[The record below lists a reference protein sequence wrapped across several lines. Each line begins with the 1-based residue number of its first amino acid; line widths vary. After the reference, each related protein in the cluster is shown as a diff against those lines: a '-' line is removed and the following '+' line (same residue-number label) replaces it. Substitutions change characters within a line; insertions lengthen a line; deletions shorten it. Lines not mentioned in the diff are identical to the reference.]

1 MREKRI
7 LIVEDDPNSREYLE
21 YLLKR
26 TGYEVVASEN
36 GAMALELI
44 KDNHPDL
51 IITDIL
57 MPVMDGFALV
67 QKLRTDPSTAKIPII
82 FYSATYEGPN
92 LKSLLAK
99 GDVARQLQKPAAP
112 HILLDAVESAFKA
125 GASHGTFD
133 PALFKEEQIR
143 VLSKKVVDKVQ
154 ELTIANGELESARAR
169 LEAEVWARTES
180 EQELRKSQQRYR
192 MLFDHNPHPM
202 WVYDLGTLKFLAVNE
217 AAIRK
222 YGYTREEFLG
232 MSIDKIRPS
241 EDLPRLRESLGK
253 VTLGA
258 DDSSGWRHMAK
269 SGQVFEVEISAHTM
283 EFEDHRAQLVVAFDV
298 TERNRARANLLKSEA
313 KFVTAFQASP
323 LPMTI
328 STKREGR
335 YLDVN
340 RAFGEVYGYTRA
352 DMISHTAVELGFW
365 ADSASRT
372 ALIAEL
378 DKSGSIRNL
387 HATVFA
393 KDRKQRQVILFIET
407 VDIEGEP
414 CILAVTQDV
423 TESLLLEEQ
432 LRRAQKMEAIGLLA
446 GGIAHDFNNMLGVIM
461 GNAELVAEKVK
472 GDPKLSKRLDEI
484 KTASQRAAA
493 LTGQLLAFS
502 RQQVLSPQ
510 VINLNDVVRETVRM
524 LDRLIGEDIKVDVEL
539 AEGLWNV
546 TADSGQVQQ
555 VLLNLAVNARDA
567 MPKGGSLRITTENI
581 ELDETYARTHFPVPP
596 GDYVLLTVADT
607 GIGMDAE
614 TQARI
619 FEPFFTTK
627 AQSKGTGLGLATTY
641 GIVKQSGG
649 FIWVYSEVG
658 KGTTFKIYLPRTT
671 ASKSNTNK
679 SSAPAARSA
688 GGETIAVAE
697 DQEQYMFIIVDALT
711 ELGYKVIP
719 LSAEGDP
726 LRALEGLAATPNV
739 LLTDVVMPEITG
751 VELAAKARARF
762 PNIKVMY
769 MSGYTSDAIDR
780 TGGLGADSAFLQKPF
795 SPNQLAQ
802 KIREILDGR

>member
-1 MREKRI
+1 MTKKRI
-7 LIVEDDPNSREYLE
+7 LIVEDDPQSREYLQ
-21 YLLKR
+21 YLLTR
-26 TGYEVVASEN
+26 TGYEVVAAED
-36 GAMALELI
+36 GANALEQVQA
-44 KDNHPDL
+44 NHPDL

-57 MPVMDGFALV
+57 MPTMDGFTLV
-67 QKLRTDPSTAKIPII
+67 QKLRTDPATAKIPII
-82 FYSATYEGPN
+82 FYSATYEGPS
-92 LKSLLAK
+92 LKSLIAK
-99 GDVARQLQKPAAP
+99 GDVAQQLQKPAAP
-112 HILLDAVESAFKA
+112 HILLDAVEQAFKT
-125 GASHGTFD
+125 GALQGTFD
-133 PALFKEEQIR
+133 PSLFKEEQIR

-154 ELTIANGELESARAR
+154 ELTIANADLESARAR

-180 EQELRKSQQRYR
+180 EAELRKSRERYR

-202 WVYDLGTLKFLAVNE
+202 WVFDLDTLKFLAVNE
-217 AAIRK
+217 AATRK

-232 MSIDKIRPS
+232 MSIDKIRPA
-241 EDLPRLRESLGK
+241 EDLPQFRESLAK
-253 VTLGA
+253 ITAGA
-258 DDSSGWRHMAK
+258 DHSSGWRHITK
-269 SGQVFEVEISAHTM
+269 SGDVIEVEISAHTL
-283 EFEDHRAQLVVAFDV
+283 EFEDRRAQLVVAFDV
-298 TERNRARANLLKSEA
+298 TDRNRAQSNLLKSEA
-313 KFVTAFQASP
+313 RFATAFQASP

-328 STKREGR
+328 STKKEGK
-335 YLDVN
+335 YVDVN
-340 RAFGEVYGYTRA
+340 SAFAEVYGYTRQE
-352 DMISHTAVELGFW
+352 MIGHAAVDLGFW
-365 ADSASRT
+365 VDSASRT

-378 DKSGSIRNL
+378 EKSGSIRNR

-393 KDRKQRQVILFIET
+393 KDRKQKQVILFIET

-446 GGIAHDFNNMLGVIM
+446 GGIAHDCNNMLGVIM

-472 GDPKLSKRLDEI
+472 EDPKLSKRLDEI
-484 KTASQRAAA
+484 KIASQRAAA

-510 VINLNDVVRETVRM
+510 VINLNDIVRETVRM
-524 LDRLIGEDIKVDVEL
+524 LDRLIGEDIRVHVGL

-567 MPKGGSLRITTENI
+567 MPKGGSLKITTENI
-581 ELDETYARTHFPVPP
+581 ELDETYARTHFPVSP
-596 GDYVLLTVADT
+596 GEYVVFIVADT

-627 AQSKGTGLGLATTY
+627 TQGKGTGLGLATTY

-649 FIWVYSEVG
+649 FIWVYSELG

-671 ASKSNTNK
+671 ATKGNLNRSTT
-679 SSAPAARSA
+679 PTARSA

-697 DQEQYMFIIVDALT
+697 DQEQYMSIIVDALT
-711 ELGYKVIP
+711 ELGYNVIP
-719 LSAEGDP
+719 LSAEGGP
-726 LRALEGLAATPNV
+726 LRALEGLAAIPNV

-751 VELAAKARARF
+751 VELATKARARF

-802 KIREILDGR
+802 KIREVLDGR